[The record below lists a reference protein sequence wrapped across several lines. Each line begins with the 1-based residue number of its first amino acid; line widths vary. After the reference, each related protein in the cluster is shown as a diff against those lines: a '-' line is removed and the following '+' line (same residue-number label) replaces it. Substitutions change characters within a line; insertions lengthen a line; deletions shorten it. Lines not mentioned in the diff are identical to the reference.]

1 MSAHVSPPS
10 PTSPEPAVA
19 AAEWAAGAAA
29 TTVGAAPATASSPVD
44 ARRWPDVARPPRAS
58 WPRTAI
64 AERVVRHAL
73 ARPALRARDG
83 STAGPEGAP
92 VVVLRSRRALR
103 RLVRQPDELGLAQ
116 AYVTGELDIDG
127 DLTDGLRTVRGAAR
141 ERGPRPPKLTLAD
154 RARAVATMVRLGA
167 VGPRPPV
174 PSSQAGLG
182 GAPHSKARDRAAI
195 SHHYDLS
202 DDSFEE
208 RRMGVDQIPAVRPSD
223 ELLR

>member
-1 MSAHVSPPS
+1 M
-10 PTSPEPAVA
+10 TGIRPATGSRPAPVPRPRTTT
-19 AAEWAAGAAA
+19 GAAHRFLPLA
-29 TTVGAAPATASSPVD
+29 EQLLGAPLPL
-44 ARRWPDVARPPRAS
+44 R
-58 WPRTAI
+58 
-64 AERVVRHAL
+64 
-73 ARPALRARDG
+73 LRAWDG

-116 AYVTGELDIDG
+116 AYITGELDIDG
-127 DLTDGLRTVRGAAR
+127 DLTDGLRTVRGAER
-141 ERGPRPPKLTLAD
+141 ERGLRPPKLTLAD

-208 RRMGVDQIPAVRPSD
+208 RRMGVDQILAVRPSERGHSGMPPTQRRWYAEGD
-223 ELLR
+223 PR